1 MTTIRFQMR
10 NVAAIAACLTVT
22 MFASCKKD
30 PKILDLNG
38 TVSIS
43 PTPIAF
49 TGDELAAT
57 YSGSEAVTWQW
68 NKGGEAISGATANKY
83 KPADAGTYSVT
94 ASAKGYN
101 SKSATVDVLKP
112 FVLDGVQTYYEWDG
126 EPVDNETMGFSK
138 TWDFLTGK
146 LSELTTLIPG
156 SFAKLENGL
165 LYITLKKPNALYPF
179 SLLGIE
185 GVNGSNL
192 NANVFIIQNIIYN
205 ENGWDIWHYYKSVE
219 SSSFGGRNE
228 TYLIYTEEDILITG
242 VRETNNNEDM
252 HINLALKK
260 GWNWVTKEVEN
271 TIRSGIWSTKIPNAN
286 YKWYLGG

>member
-112 FVLDGVQTYYEWDG
+112 FVLDGVQTYYEWNK
-126 EPVDNETMGFSK
+126 EPVENETMEFK
-138 TWDFLTGK
+138 KIRNYLTGE
-146 LSELTTLIPG
+146 LSDLTTLIPG
-156 SFAKLENGL
+156 SFAKLESGL
-165 LYITLKKPNALYPF
+165 LYITLKKPNTLYPF

-192 NANVFIIQNIIYN
+192 NANVFIFQNLIFN
-205 ENGWDIWHYYKSVE
+205 EEGWDIWHRNLLDDSG
-219 SSSFGGRNE
+219 FGGWND

-260 GWNWVTKEVEN
+260 GWNWVTKEVEI